1 MYELKQVGPD
11 SYYIDCPAK
20 IGVYAADPDR
30 VVLVD
35 SGNDKEAGRKVL
47 KVLAGQGWKLS
58 AIVNTHSNA
67 DHIGGNQYLQ
77 RQTGCKIFAKGIDA
91 AFTRYPLLE
100 PSFLYGG
107 YPCKALRHKFLMAAE
122 SDVLDLPHEDFP
134 KELEVIVLPGHFFDM
149 IGIRTPDNVV
159 FLADCLSSEEIL
171 NKYRIPFIYDV
182 AGYLDTLTKVENM
195 QADVFVPSHTEA
207 TSDIK
212 ELAEFNKNKVLAI
225 ADDLVGWC
233 EQPVTFEVILKKAF
247 DEYGLTMNFEQYVLV
262 GSTIRSYLSWLSDTG
277 RLTASFDSNQLV
289 WKKID

>member
-1 MYELKQVGPD
+1 MDLEIRPIAGGSFYVPGRVNVGVWVD
-11 SYYIDCPAK
+11 GGNAIL
-20 IGVYAADPDR
+20 I
-30 VVLVD
+30 D
-35 SGNDKEAGRKVL
+35 SGGDENAGRQL
-47 KVLAGQGWKLS
+47 NRAIAGMGWKLEG
-58 AIVNTHSNA
+58 IVNTHSNA

-122 SDVLDLPHEDFP
+122 SDALDLPHVDFP
-134 KELEVIVLPGHFFDM
+134 KELEVIDLPGHFFDM
-149 IGIRTPDNVV
+149 IGLRTPDNVV
-159 FLADCLSSEEIL
+159 FLADSLSSEEIL

-182 AGYLDTLTKVENM
+182 AGYLDTLAKVENM
-195 QADVFVPSHTEA
+195 EAAFFVPSHTDA
-207 TSDIK
+207 TSSIK

-225 ADDLVGWC
+225 AEDLVSWC
-233 EQPVTFEVILKKAF
+233 TKPLTFEVILKKAF

-277 RLTASFDSNQLV
+277 RITASFGNNELV
-289 WKKID
+289 WGKI